1 MRAVR
6 RQISLIKHRKMMLKH
21 YKLDSAM
28 VMAMELRE
36 LAIEDRKEV
45 DLK

>member
-1 MRAVR
+1 
-6 RQISLIKHRKMMLKH
+6 MMLKH